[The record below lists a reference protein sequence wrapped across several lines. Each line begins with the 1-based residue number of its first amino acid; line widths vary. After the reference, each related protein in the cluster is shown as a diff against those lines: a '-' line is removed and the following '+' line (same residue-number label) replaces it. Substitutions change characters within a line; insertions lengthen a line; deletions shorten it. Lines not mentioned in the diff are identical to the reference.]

1 MENFNFNLANAILK
15 KKVDGK
21 VHIRRP
27 EYEIKK
33 LYKVSP
39 EYAAIITEKDGTPH
53 VCFYDSQGKCTS
65 NGKDFDI
72 IIEKTVKHPEIIMQ
86 TVKTDNGYCCTCEL
100 LPGWLVAFTGNFK
113 DFKNYVKE
121 SLDFFADCAK
131 KDNKKYPKILDQEYK
146 IIYQEYKNNTQ
157 EYNILV

>member
-39 EYAAIITEKDGTPH
+39 EYAAIITEK
-53 VCFYDSQGKCTS
+53 
-65 NGKDFDI
+65 
-72 IIEKTVKHPEIIMQ
+72 TVLHTYVFMIRKENAQATEEISI
-86 TVKTDNGYCCTCEL
+86 
-100 LPGWLVAFTGNFK
+100 
-113 DFKNYVKE
+113 
-121 SLDFFADCAK
+121 
-131 KDNKKYPKILDQEYK
+131 
-146 IIYQEYKNNTQ
+146 
-157 EYNILV
+157 